1 MTWIAMKIALFVP
14 TYNAGELWKS
24 WIQSYQ
30 QQKLK
35 ADKVIII
42 DSSSRDKTIELSK
55 QANFEVTVIPTREFN
70 HGGTR
75 NLSASLSKDADIF
88 VFLTQDALLSSPFS
102 LQKIIE
108 PFSDSQVGAVY
119 GRQLPHKDASPLAA
133 HARLFNYPDKTIIKS
148 QEDIARLG
156 IKTVFISN
164 SFAAYRAS
172 LFKELGGFPDNVI
185 MAEDMHLAARIIGA
199 GYKIA
204 YSAKATVHHSHNYT
218 PWQEFKRYFDTGV
231 FQKQE
236 NWIQEKFGKPTGEG
250 RRFVLSEM
258 KYLTKNAPF
267 WIPRAIFTTLLKF
280 VGYKLGTYYGILP
293 KTFIRFFS
301 MHKQY
306 WNK

>member
-1 MTWIAMKIALFVP
+1 MKIALFVP
-14 TYNAGELWKS
+14 TYNPGMLWES
-24 WIQSYQ
+24 WIQTYQ
-30 QQKLK
+30 RQKVK

-42 DSSSRDKTIELSK
+42 DSSSQDRTVELSK
-55 QANFEVTVIPTREFN
+55 HANFKVTVIPTNEFN
-70 HGGTR
+70 HGETR
-75 NLSASLSKDADIF
+75 NLSASLFKDADIF

-108 PFSDSQVGAVY
+108 PFLDSQVGAVY
-119 GRQLPHKDASPLAA
+119 GRQLPHKDANPLAT

-172 LFKELGGFPDNVI
+172 LFRELGGFPDNVI

-258 KYLTKNAPF
+258 KYLMKSSPS
-267 WIPRAIFTTLLKF
+267 WIPRAILTTLLKF
-280 VGYKLGTYYGILP
+280 VGYKLGLHYDMLP
-293 KTFIRFFS
+293 ISLIRFFS